1 MRRRELTSG
10 LAATAAAVVLA
21 GLATPGDGASPGL
34 YGGVSYLGVG
44 ELAAEIARRQ
54 EDLERAEKRIDEIE
68 ERIARLAPEIDEA
81 EEERRAQALEA
92 RGAIILHDRM
102 ARGGWLRMALSSSS
116 LTELA
121 VFTRLYGNMLETEGK
136 ALSELQAREEVLQ
149 AKRKALED
157 DREMLEQLRTDLVT
171 HRKELEKRRK
181 TLMSLNGG
189 SAGYLA
195 P

>member
-1 MRRRELTSG
+1 MMRRELTG
-10 LAATAAAVVLA
+10 CLAATAAAVLLA

-44 ELAAEIARRQ
+44 ELAAEIQRRH
-54 EDLERAEKRIDEIE
+54 EDLERAEKRIEEIE
-68 ERIARLAPEIDEA
+68 KRIEKLEPEIAGAEA
-81 EEERRAQALEA
+81 DRKEQALRA
-92 RGAIILHDRM
+92 RQSIILHDRM
-102 ARGGWLRMALSSSS
+102 SRGGWLRMALSSGS

-121 VFTRLYGNMLETEGK
+121 VFTRLYGRMLETESES
-136 ALSELQAREEVLQ
+136 LSDLRDREEILQ

-157 DREMLEQLRTDLVT
+157 DREMLEQLRSDLVA
-171 HRKELEKRRK
+171 HRKELEARRQ
-181 TLMSLNGG
+181 TLMSLKGG